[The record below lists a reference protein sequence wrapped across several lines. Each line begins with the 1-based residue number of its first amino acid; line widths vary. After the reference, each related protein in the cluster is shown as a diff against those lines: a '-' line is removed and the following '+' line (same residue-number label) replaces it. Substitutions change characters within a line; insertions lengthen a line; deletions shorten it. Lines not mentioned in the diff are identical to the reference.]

1 MSPVEIRCAKY
12 IPSAGIALSLV
23 SIASIDRIDG
33 DRRTVDGDAWTTLNR
48 RPERLRMATMTTT
61 NDLRVGNWLGVLT
74 VLLLAVGG
82 LTIVK
87 WAPYYDKAMLAAA
100 HHSIGSSILMG
111 SADRPPAPSLS
122 AAIEYALAYGKSIWK
137 AMVLGLLLGS
147 ATQTLLPRRWIRSTF
162 GKRGLLGIVLGGI
175 ASLPTMMCTC
185 CAAPVVAGLRECRAS
200 RGATVAFWLGN
211 TVLNPATL
219 IFTGFVL
226 GWHWSAFRLVFGAI
240 MVFGLGWLA
249 NQPESAG
256 SIVVV
261 ATPESGSSTDE
272 YEISFTRWLAVLGRM
287 SIRLIPEYAVLVL
300 LLGAARA
307 WLFPHVG
314 HEIDNSLIWILAFA
328 ISGALFVIPTAGEVP
343 IVQAMLTL
351 GVGVG
356 PAAALLMTLPPIS
369 VPSVA
374 MLWRSFRP
382 RTLAAVSLGVVL
394 IGCAAGVAAE
404 IFLAS

>member
-1 MSPVEIRCAKY
+1 LNSRPEHIRMTAKG
-12 IPSAGIALSLV
+12 S
-23 SIASIDRIDG
+23 
-33 DRRTVDGDAWTTLNR
+33 
-48 RPERLRMATMTTT
+48 PERLVALLESKNVTTM
-61 NDLRVGNWLGVLT
+61 NDVRVSNWVGALT

-87 WAPYYDKAMLAAA
+87 WVPYYDKAMLAAS

-111 SADRPPAPSLS
+111 SADRPPAPSLH

-147 ATQTLLPRRWIRSTF
+147 AAQTLLPRRWIRATF
-162 GKRGLLGIVLGGI
+162 GKRGLLGVVLGGI
-175 ASLPTMMCTC
+175 ASLPAMMCTC

-200 RGATVAFWLGN
+200 RGAAVAFWLGN

-226 GWHWSAFRLVFGAI
+226 GWHWSAFRLVFGVI

-256 SIVVV
+256 SIAVDP
-261 ATPESGSSTDE
+261 TPESSTDE

-394 IGCAAGVAAE
+394 IGCAAGVVAE
-404 IFLAS
+404 ILSS

>member
-1 MSPVEIRCAKY
+1 MGTA
-12 IPSAGIALSLV
+12 
-23 SIASIDRIDG
+23 
-33 DRRTVDGDAWTTLNR
+33 VDGDAWTTLNN
-48 RPERLRMATMTTT
+48 RPKRLRMVTMTTT
-61 NDLRVGNWLGVLT
+61 NDLRVNNWLGALT

-122 AAIEYALAYGKSIWK
+122 AAIEYAVAYGKSIWK
-137 AMVLGLLLGS
+137 AMILGLLLGS
-147 ATQTLLPRRWIRSTF
+147 AAQTLLPRRWIRSSF
-162 GKRGLLGIVLGGI
+162 GKRGLLGVVLGGI
-175 ASLPTMMCTC
+175 ASLPAMMCTC

-200 RGATVAFWLGN
+200 RGAAVAFWLGN

-226 GWHWSAFRLVFGAI
+226 GWHWSAFRLAFGAI

-249 NQPESAG
+249 NQPESAE
-256 SIVVV
+256 SIAVVP
-261 ATPESGSSTDE
+261 TPESGSSTEE
-272 YEISFTRWLAVLGRM
+272 YEISFTRWLVVLGRM

-394 IGCAAGVAAE
+394 IGCAAGVVAE